1 MAEQLPLD
9 LPLRPALGR
18 SEFAVSSANSDAMR
32 LVEGWETWPQGKLV
46 LYGPEGS
53 GKTHLA
59 HVWADLAG
67 AVVLQANASEI
78 PKTTAKC
85 VVVEDVPEIGGDIAL
100 EEALFHLH
108 NRILAQNGRLL
119 LTGQAPPGT
128 WPIALP
134 DLASRM
140 QGTLSV
146 ALDPPDE
153 DLLSFILLKLFADR
167 QLTPSPKALA
177 TLVLHM
183 ERSFAEAGR
192 LVADMDRRALV
203 GRRRI
208 SDALAREVL
217 GLSDATGRPL
227 PSDDPEA

>member
-59 HVWADLAG
+59 HVWADLSG

-78 PKTTAKC
+78 TETTAKC
-85 VVVEDVPEIGGDIAL
+85 VVVEDVPEIGGEVAL

-108 NRILAQNGRLL
+108 NRIIAQNGRLL
-119 LTGQAPPGT
+119 LTGQATPAA

-134 DLASRM
+134 DLASRV

-146 ALDPPDE
+146 ALDTPDE
-153 DLLSFILLKLFADR
+153 DLLSYILLKLFADR

-183 ERSFAEAGR
+183 ERSFTEAGR
-192 LVADMDRRALV
+192 LVAEMDRRALV
-203 GRRRI
+203 GRRKI

-217 GLSDATGRPL
+217 GLSEATARPL
-227 PSDDPEA
+227 PLDDADT

>member
-18 SEFAVSSANSDAMR
+18 SEFAVSLANADAMR
-32 LVEGWETWPQGKLV
+32 LVEGWKNWPQGKMV

-59 HVWADLAG
+59 HVWADLSG
-67 AVVLQANASEI
+67 AVVLHANAPEI
-78 PKTTAKC
+78 ADTAAPC
-85 VVVEDVPEIGGDIAL
+85 VVVEDVPHIAGQAVC

-119 LTGQAPPGT
+119 LTGQASPSA

-134 DLASRM
+134 DLTSRV

-153 DLLSFILLKLFADR
+153 DLLSYILLKLFADR
-167 QLTPSPKALA
+167 QLTPSPKALS

-192 LVADMDRRALV
+192 LVAEMDRRALV
-203 GRRRI
+203 GRRKI

-217 GLSDATGRPL
+217 GLSDATARPL